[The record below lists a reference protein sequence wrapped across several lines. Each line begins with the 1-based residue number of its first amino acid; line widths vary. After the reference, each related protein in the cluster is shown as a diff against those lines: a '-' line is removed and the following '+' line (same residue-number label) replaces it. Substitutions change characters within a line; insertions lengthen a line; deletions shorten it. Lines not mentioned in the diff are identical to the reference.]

1 MWNFTILIIACGK
14 PIIEDKGI
22 RSRIISGYE
31 VTPHSI
37 PWQAHVITT
46 FKSGTKARCGGSL
59 IDSRNVLSAA
69 HCTATPVQDWGVHEL
84 TFVTDPTKYVVILGQ
99 HQSMG
104 GIITDGL
111 NVTVC
116 RVSIHKSLKNAK
128 DLFTDLDNDFVIL
141 LLTNPVTF
149 NNEISPVCLPTPNMD
164 DQFLVNKT
172 LTASG
177 WGIGSEKESVPSG
190 MYQTLHAVKLL
201 GVSNEMCSKAHSDA
215 DIGINPKV
223 IITRNMLCAGYLNET
238 KSICAGDSGGR
249 LSSSSIALYFKENFT
264 NKYR

>member
-1 MWNFTILIIACGK
+1 MRNFSILIIACGK
-14 PIIEDKGI
+14 PSIEDEATN
-22 RSRIISGYE
+22 SRIISGYE

-84 TFVTDPTKYVVILGQ
+84 TFVTDPTKYMVILGQ

-116 RVSIHKSLKNAK
+116 RVSIHKSLKSAQ
-128 DLFTDLDNDFVIL
+128 DLFTDLDNDFLIL

-149 NNEISPVCLPTPNMD
+149 NDRISPVCLPTPNMD
-164 DQFLVNKT
+164 DHFLVNKT
-172 LTASG
+172 LLASG
-177 WGIGSEKESVPSG
+177 WGVGSQTESLPTHKS
-190 MYQTLHAVKLL
+190 LHAVKLL
-201 GVSNEMCSKAHSDA
+201 GVSNEKCSKAHSDA
-215 DIGINPKV
+215 EIGENPNV

-249 LSSSSIALYFKENFT
+249 LSS
-264 NKYR
+264 